1 MRPKPP
7 RASPDGGS
15 DGVSPARGDDAGETP
30 SLPGGNLPRLLLE
43 SVGVA
48 WLAVVAAQYG
58 LKMLLVALPAAADLS
73 PAYLPLLASTLI
85 AGIIAHHFCR
95 PEEPSGPSRPAEPEP
110 PGPASAPR
118 ETLQPDEY
126 AE

>member
-1 MRPKPP
+1 MRL
-7 RASPDGGS
+7 A
-15 DGVSPARGDDAGETP
+15 
-30 SLPGGNLPRLLLE
+30 RLLLE

-48 WLAVVAAQYG
+48 WLAVVAAQYS
-58 LKMLLVALPAAADLS
+58 LKMLLVALPPSADLS
-73 PAYLPLLASTLI
+73 SAYLPLLASTLI
-85 AGIIAHHFCR
+85 TGIMAYRFCR

-118 ETLQPDEY
+118 EHLQPDEY